1 MFSVFV
7 IAMVII
13 ALQVVITV
21 VLVSAFAG
29 GVIDR
34 STHDILRCSS
44 GFALGLAIGWFMP
57 TVLAEIALLVAQIG
71 ADYAIRQYAV
81 VRVADGCLQRS
92 AV

>member
-1 MFSVFV
+1 MFSAFV

-29 GVIDR
+29 GVIDK
-34 STHDILRCSS
+34 TQHDILVCVT
-44 GFALGLAIGWFMP
+44 GFALGFAIGWFMP
-57 TVLAEIALLVAQIG
+57 NMLAMVVLLVAQIRT
-71 ADYAIRQYAV
+71 DYAIRQYAV
-81 VRVADGCLQRS
+81 MRVADGCLQRS